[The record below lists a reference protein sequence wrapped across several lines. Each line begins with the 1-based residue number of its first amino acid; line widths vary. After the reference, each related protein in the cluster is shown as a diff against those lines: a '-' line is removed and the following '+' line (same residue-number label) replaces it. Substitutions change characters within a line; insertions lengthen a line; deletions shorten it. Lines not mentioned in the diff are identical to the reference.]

1 VTAVGVNQN
10 VRSEPRNW
18 PAPSAVLEL
27 LKPIT
32 WFPPMWAFT
41 CGAIASG
48 VALRDRLP
56 LLALGLLITGPL
68 VCATSQ
74 AANDWYDRHV
84 DAINEPQRPIPS
96 GRMPGT
102 WGFRIALLWTA
113 LSLLAAI
120 PLGTTGMFAVAIAL
134 AFAWAYSAPPL
145 RFKQN
150 GWIGNLAVGVTYEGL
165 AWITGTLIMLGG
177 VLPSAGILMIAALY
191 SLGAHGI
198 LTLNDFKS
206 VEGDRQMGIRSLPA
220 SLGITRAA
228 WVLCVVMIVPQL
240 VVIALL
246 AMWGKP
252 VHASAIGGL
261 VVVQLGLMAR
271 FLAEP
276 KSRALFLSA
285 VGVPFY
291 VWGMMVA
298 AFALKGL
305 AA

>member
-1 VTAVGVNQN
+1 MGVSQS
-10 VRSEPRNW
+10 VRSEPRQW

-48 VALRDRLP
+48 VALRERLP
-56 LLALGLLITGPL
+56 ALALGLLITGPL

-74 AANDWYDRHV
+74 AANDWYDRDV

-102 WGFRIALLWTA
+102 WGFRIAILWTA
-113 LSLLAAI
+113 ISLLVAI
-120 PLGTTGMFAVAIAL
+120 PLGIAGLIAVAVAL

-165 AWITGTLIMLGG
+165 AWITGTIIMLSG
-177 VLPSAGILMIAALY
+177 VLPSAGNLAIAALY

-198 LTLNDFKS
+198 LTLNDYKS
-206 VEGDRQMGIRSLPA
+206 IDGDRQMGIRSLPA
-220 SLGITRAA
+220 SLGEWRAA
-228 WVLCVVMIVPQL
+228 WVLCGVMIVPQL
-240 VVIALL
+240 IVITLL
-246 AMWGKP
+246 SLWGKP
-252 VHASAIGGL
+252 VHAGAIGAL
-261 VVVQLGLMAR
+261 VLVQLGLMAR
-271 FLAEP
+271 FLANP
-276 KSRALFLSA
+276 KGRALFLSA

-298 AFALKGL
+298 AFALKGIS
-305 AA
+305 A

>member
-1 VTAVGVNQN
+1 MTAVGVNQT

-32 WFPPMWAFT
+32 WFPPMWAFA

-150 GWIGNLAVGVTYEGL
+150 GWVGNLAVGVTYEGL
-165 AWITGTLIMLGG
+165 AWITGTIIMLGG
-177 VLPSAGILMIAALY
+177 VLPSTSILVIAALY

-246 AMWGKP
+246 AIWGKP

-271 FLAEP
+271 FLTQP

-298 AFALKGL
+298 AFALKGI

>member
-1 VTAVGVNQN
+1 
-10 VRSEPRNW
+10 
-18 PAPSAVLEL
+18 VLEL

>member
-1 VTAVGVNQN
+1 MDTPPLALTP
-10 VRSEPRNW
+10 PRTR
-18 PAPSAVLEL
+18 PALGTVAEL

-56 LLALGLLITGPL
+56 ALGLGLLITGPL

-113 LSLLAAI
+113 LSLLIAI
-120 PLGTTGMFAVAIAL
+120 PLGVAGMIAVAIAL

-165 AWITGTLIMLGG
+165 AWITGTIIMLGG
-177 VLPSAGILMIAALY
+177 AIPSAGILMIAALY

-206 VEGDRQMGIRSLPA
+206 VDGDRQMGIRSLPA

-252 VHASAIGGL
+252 VHASAIGAL

-276 KSRALFLSA
+276 KARALFLSA

-298 AFALKGL
+298 AFALKGI